1 MYKHYNCKEFYTFE
15 SQMLKKNLAAE
26 SLRGIACFIVLLS
39 HLSLTFYPQLHN
51 HFQQANFPSSN
62 ILYKIHNSPFCFF
75 ISGLGA
81 VYVFFILSGFVLTAS
96 NSSNYDPK
104 SKMINSILKR
114 YPRLAIP
121 ALGSCLIAFI
131 IFKISVD
138 LSLTTTWFHD
148 LIPNKTTFFG
158 SIYSSL
164 ISPFIYA
171 ESSYNVVLWTM
182 KNELIGSIAI
192 FILIYFKSTFQ
203 LKKYYIFLL
212 LFLLIS
218 LSISKVFFLGMFSF
232 ILGHFLYKIKN
243 INAYLAIFLLIVGL
257 YFIGFHKTSTSYHY
271 IYSAMNYSKKTYDYT
286 IFLGALFICISTLK
300 STFFSNLL
308 SIRPLVK
315 LGELSFS
322 IYLIHLFI
330 LYIIG
335 IPIMNFIYNFYN
347 ISFYFS
353 AFISSSSTIIFTILV
368 SFIFHKYIDVF
379 SIKISNTF
387 SNFIIKSVKE

>member
-1 MYKHYNCKEFYTFE
+1 
-15 SQMLKKNLAAE
+15 
-26 SLRGIACFIVLLS
+26 
-39 HLSLTFYPQLHN
+39 
-51 HFQQANFPSSN
+51 
-62 ILYKIHNSPFCFF
+62 
-75 ISGLGA
+75 
-81 VYVFFILSGFVLTAS
+81 
-96 NSSNYDPK
+96 
-104 SKMINSILKR
+104 
-114 YPRLAIP
+114 
-121 ALGSCLIAFI
+121 
-131 IFKISVD
+131 
-138 LSLTTTWFHD
+138 
-148 LIPNKTTFFG
+148 
-158 SIYSSL
+158 
-164 ISPFIYA
+164 
-171 ESSYNVVLWTM
+171 
-182 KNELIGSIAI
+182 
-192 FILIYFKSTFQ
+192 
-203 LKKYYIFLL
+203 
-212 LFLLIS
+212 
-218 LSISKVFFLGMFSF
+218 
-232 ILGHFLYKIKN
+232 
-243 INAYLAIFLLIVGL
+243 
-257 YFIGFHKTSTSYHY
+257 
-271 IYSAMNYSKKTYDYT
+271 MNYSKKTYDYT